1 MKKEVET
8 ILINAR
14 LEDIKSDIASI
25 LNILNIAEFADFQLE
40 HVLVEKMRL
49 KELKKK
55 QKTLQEALN
64 E

>member
-55 QKTLQEALN
+55 QKTLQFVHHF
-64 E
+64 

>member
-64 E
+64 V